1 MSMTQMFSRVNP
13 EVWSYAKGVGTPL
26 MILAALA
33 MVVLPLPPLMLDILF
48 TFNITLGL
56 VVLLITI
63 YTRKPLD
70 FAIFPSVILVAT
82 ILRLT
87 LNIAST
93 RVILLEGHNGPD
105 AAGKVVEAFGEVVIG
120 GNYAG
125 GFVVFIILII
135 TIFFI
140 NVITIN
146 TIITFKL
153 NYFVVI

>member
-105 AAGKVVEAFGEVVIG
+105 AAGKVV
-120 GNYAG
+120 
-125 GFVVFIILII
+125 
-135 TIFFI
+135 
-140 NVITIN
+140 
-146 TIITFKL
+146 KL
-153 NYFVVI
+153 LVKW